1 MAYTVSH
8 LMSTVM
14 GDQRVIG
21 ARVTADAAT
30 GTWETGL
37 GNVATINNA
46 LQSGASAPV
55 MFAINEGV
63 SGTAIAGLVA
73 ITGAASGDEF
83 LITAYGT

>member
-1 MAYTVSH
+1 MAYTASH
-8 LMSTVM
+8 LMSTVF
-14 GDQRVIG
+14 GNHRVVG
-21 ARVTADAAT
+21 ARVTADGAT
-30 GTWETGL
+30 GTWDTGL

-46 LQSGASAPV
+46 VQSGASAPV

-63 SGTAIAGLVA
+63 SGTAIAGTVG

>member
-14 GDQRVIG
+14 GDQRAIG

-30 GTWETGL
+30 GSWDTGL
-37 GNVATINNA
+37 GNINIVNNA
-46 LQSGASAPV
+46 VQSGASAPV

-63 SGTAIAGLVA
+63 SGTAIAGTVG